1 MPSLSGQVGSLG
13 KVTATPNTAVLKGSP
28 WARFTKSR
36 SCVGMAVP
44 SLPLPCSSLESRDA
58 PAAGPVGGESTGLAT
73 KSLCIP
79 FPQEHRQL
87 LLGFQ
92 VLVG

>member
-36 SCVGMAVP
+36 SCVVMAVP
-44 SLPLPCSSLESRDA
+44 SLPLTLLPQGLWEARAQGLLPSLYAYLSLRSTDSSCWASRCWWD
-58 PAAGPVGGESTGLAT
+58 
-73 KSLCIP
+73 K
-79 FPQEHRQL
+79 
-87 LLGFQ
+87 
-92 VLVG
+92 